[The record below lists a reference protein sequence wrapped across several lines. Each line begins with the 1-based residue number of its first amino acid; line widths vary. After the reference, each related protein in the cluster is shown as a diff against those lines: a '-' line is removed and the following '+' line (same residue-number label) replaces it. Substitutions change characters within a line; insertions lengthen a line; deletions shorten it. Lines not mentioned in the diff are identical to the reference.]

1 MWRRSRH
8 TTPPHLQQQGCL
20 KSFEETIIFID
31 AFTAIFSFIYPF
43 WPLVIFLGV
52 RPLRQK
58 DRPFFQRLPYAV
70 GHIFIGWLV
79 WASMWGFLLRQGQQP
94 ILFFPDTVNYLAFVI
109 LGAVSGGIFLVW
121 IFSRWQEGRRLLARA
136 RKLEDLK
143 GFSPD
148 DFEALVAKLFEAY
161 GHKVEP
167 VGGNADHG
175 VDIIVMNGQGEKWV
189 VQCKRYSGSVGEPVV
204 RDLYGTMLH
213 EEAQGAYLMT
223 TGTFTRR
230 AQQWAAEKPI
240 ILYDGQALIAMIQG
254 TKAVR
259 RTIN

>member
-1 MWRRSRH
+1 LRRQKSS
-8 TTPPHLQQQGCL
+8 TCEGILQHLGCL
-20 KSFEETIIFID
+20 KSYEETIIFIE
-31 AFTAIFSFIYPF
+31 ALTAIFSFIYPF
-43 WPLVIFLGV
+43 WPVVVFLGV
-52 RPLRQK
+52 RPLRETN
-58 DRPFFQRLPYAV
+58 RPFFGRLPYAV
-70 GHIFIGWLV
+70 GQIFIGWLV
-79 WASMWGFLLRQGQQP
+79 WASMWGFLHWQSRQP
-94 ILFFPDTVNYLAFVI
+94 ILILPEKVNHLAFLMV
-109 LGAVSGGIFLVW
+109 GAVSGTISLVW
-121 IFSRWQEGRRLLARA
+121 ILIRWQEGRRLLARA

-143 GFSPD
+143 AFSPD

-175 VDIIVMNGQGEKWV
+175 VDILVMNGQGEKWV

-213 EEAQGAYLMT
+213 EEAQGAYLVT

-240 ILYDGQALIAMIQG
+240 ILYDGESLIELIHK
-254 TKAVR
+254 TKADR
-259 RTIN
+259 STIN

>member
-1 MWRRSRH
+1 M
-8 TTPPHLQQQGCL
+8 CL
-20 KSFEETIIFID
+20 IEETIIFID
-31 AFTAIFSFIYPF
+31 ALTAIFTFIYPF

-52 RPLRQK
+52 KPLRQK
-58 DRPFFQRLPYAV
+58 DRPFLKRLPYAV
-70 GHIFIGWLV
+70 CYIFIGWMV
-79 WASMWGFLLRQGQQP
+79 WAAMWGVLLWQNRQP
-94 ILFFPDTVNYLAFVI
+94 IMILPEKVNHLSFMMV
-109 LGAVSGGIFLVW
+109 GAVSGGILLVW
-121 IFSRWQEGRRLLARA
+121 IMIRWQKGRRLLARA

-143 GFSPD
+143 AFSPD
-148 DFEALVAKLFEAY
+148 DFEALVAKLFEAH

-175 VDIIVMNGQGEKWV
+175 VDVIVMNGQGEKWV

-223 TGTFTRR
+223 TGMFTKQ
-230 AQQWAAEKPI
+230 AQQWAADKPI
-240 ILYDGQALIAMIQG
+240 LLYDGHALIALIQG
-254 TKAVR
+254 TKAGR